1 MRFTRNTHIGDA
13 EAGEDKRGE
22 SKGGGERIAKVIA
35 RAGVCSRRDAERLIA
50 EGRVTLNGR
59 KIDSP
64 AVNVTPRD
72 KIAVDGAGL
81 PTAEGVRLWRYHKP
95 KGRVTTHRD
104 PEGRPT
110 VFDALPS
117 ELPRVIS
124 VGRLDFNT
132 EGLLLLTNDGALA
145 RHLERPATGWLRR
158 YRVRARGAI
167 AQAEL
172 DVLKD
177 GITIDGIHYGPV
189 EAKLDRIQGGG
200 NIWLTL
206 GLREGKNREVRRI
219 MEHLKLT
226 VNRLIRLSFGP
237 FALGDLEPGAIE
249 EIKRRVLAEQLGTE
263 MAETLGLG
271 VKQQGSTRQPRAAAA
286 SVSDA
291 RPGGGAAKGRPGDK
305 RRPAAKPPSKPPAG
319 DKPRPAGAPH
329 LSSRPHLSG
338 KSTSKPLPG
347 GQQASR
353 TASERPSV
361 GRPASRRPGGKPAPR
376 RPS

>member
-1 MRFTRNTHIGDA
+1 M
-13 EAGEDKRGE
+13 
-22 SKGGGERIAKVIA
+22 IA

-104 PEGRPT
+104 PEGRST
-110 VFDALPS
+110 VFEALPAD
-117 ELPRVIS
+117 LPRVIS

-158 YRVRARGAI
+158 YRVRAHGAI

-177 GITIDGIHYGPV
+177 GITIDGIHYGPI

-219 MEHLKLT
+219 MEHLRLT

-249 EIKRRVLAEQLGTE
+249 EVKRRVRAEQLGTE

-271 VKQQGSTRQPRAAAA
+271 VKQQGSTRAAAGAARDARAA
-286 SVSDA
+286 
-291 RPGGGAAKGRPGDK
+291 GGSTTGRTGDK
-305 RRPAAKPPSKPPAG
+305 RHPGGKPSSKPRAG
-319 DKPRPAGAPH
+319 DKPGPA
-329 LSSRPHLSG
+329 G
-338 KSTSKPLPG
+338 KSTSKPLPA

-353 TASERPSV
+353 
-361 GRPASRRPGGKPAPR
+361 PASARPVGGKPSSRSPGGKPSPR